1 MPRRR
6 DAEFGDITESL
17 MMLWGFAIFRPNSMY
32 FDFANV
38 LVYIL
43 VSGGFIFGSMTLGR
57 VLRPNRPTPQKLS
70 TYECGEE
77 AIGSAW
83 IQFNVRFYI
92 IALIFLI
99 FDVEI
104 AVLFPWAVI
113 FKEVGLLALGEILIF
128 LGILVVGFVYV
139 WVKGDLE
146 WLKSLGEVRTDS
158 RKLDS

>member
-1 MPRRR
+1 
-6 DAEFGDITESL
+6 
-17 MMLWGFAIFRPNSMY
+17 MY

-38 LVYIL
+38 LVYI
-43 VSGGFIFGSMTLGR
+43 VISIGFIFGSLTIGR
-57 VLRPNRPTPQKLS
+57 ILRPHHPTPEKLT

-99 FDVEI
+99 FDVEV
-104 AVLFPWAVI
+104 AVLFPWARI
-113 FKEVGLLALGEILIF
+113 FRKVGLLAFAEILLF
-128 LGILVVGFVYV
+128 VGILVVGFAYV

-146 WLKSLGEVRTDS
+146 W
-158 RKLDS
+158 RKRLPSEQPAELQRRQAA

>member
-1 MPRRR
+1 
-6 DAEFGDITESL
+6 
-17 MMLWGFAIFRPNSMY
+17 MY

-38 LVYIL
+38 LVYVLI
-43 VSGGFIFGSMTLGR
+43 SGLFIFGSLTVGR
-57 VLRPNRPTPQKLS
+57 ILRPHRPTPQKLT
-70 TYECGEE
+70 TYECGED

-104 AVLFPWAVI
+104 AVLFPWATI
-113 FKEVGLLALGEILIF
+113 FKEVGALALVEMATFIL
-128 LGILVVGFVYV
+128 ILVVGFAYV

-146 WLKSLGEVRTDS
+146 WLKSIGHVGTGDKRGEV
-158 RKLDS
+158 L

>member
-1 MPRRR
+1 
-6 DAEFGDITESL
+6 
-17 MMLWGFAIFRPNSMY
+17 MY

-38 LVYIL
+38 LVYLAISVAFIT
-43 VSGGFIFGSMTLGR
+43 VSLTAGW
-57 VLRPNRPTPQKLS
+57 VLRPNRPTAEKLS
-70 TYECGEE
+70 TYECGED

-104 AVLFPWAVI
+104 AILFPWAVI
-113 FKEVGLLALGEILIF
+113 FKDPELRLLALGEVF
-128 LGILVVGFVYV
+128 LFVGILVVGFAYV

-146 WLKSLGEVRTDS
+146 WLKSIGEVKSGPRRDE
-158 RKLDS
+158 R

>member
-1 MPRRR
+1 
-6 DAEFGDITESL
+6 
-17 MMLWGFAIFRPNSMY
+17 MY

-38 LVYIL
+38 LVYLAISVVFIT
-43 VSGGFIFGSMTLGR
+43 VSLNAGW
-57 VLRPNRPTPQKLS
+57 VLRPNRPTPEKLS
-70 TYECGEE
+70 TYECGED

-113 FKEVGLLALGEILIF
+113 FRNPDLRLLALFEVF
-128 LGILVVGFVYV
+128 LFVGILVVGFAYV

-146 WLKSLGEVRTDS
+146 WLRSIGEVKTEPRRDD
-158 RKLDS
+158 R